1 MKKIVIIG
9 ASYLQQPLIDKVHE
23 LGFEAH
29 VFAWQC
35 GDVGEKTADRFYPIS
50 IVEKEKILEVCR
62 EIKPDAVCTISTD
75 LGAVTANFVANALG
89 LPANP
94 PESMIP
100 ASNKYAMRRALR
112 EAGISVPAF
121 VRIRQGE
128 SASAA
133 EGLEYPVIVKPTDR
147 SGSRGVSKIE
157 SPAGLEKA
165 LENAWSCSF
174 EKTAIA
180 EEYLD
185 GDEYSCESASFR
197 CVHRIIAFTKKYT
210 TGAPSFI
217 ENGHLQPSDLSA
229 QQREKAAAEVV
240 RALDAL
246 HITDG
251 ISHSEFKLNSRGE
264 IKIIEIGARMG
275 GDFIGSH
282 LVQLSTGVDFV
293 RAALDISLGV
303 EPKLEKKERETAA
316 GVRFI
321 MSRDDVEYLEKLKK
335 TAPEL
340 IYEQEVQLGDIDGA
354 VTDSSTR
361 HGYVILYGDSAEEI
375 RSALELG

>member
-50 IVEKEKILEVCR
+50 IVEKEQILEVCR
-62 EIKPDAVCTISTD
+62 KIKPDAVCTISTD
-75 LGAVTANFVANALG
+75 LGAVTANYVANALG

-94 PESMIP
+94 SESMIP
-100 ASNKYAMRRALR
+100 ASNKYVMRCALR
-112 EAGISVPAF
+112 DAGISVPGF

-128 SASAA
+128 SASSVG
-133 EGLEYPVIVKPTDR
+133 ELEYPLIVKPTDR
-147 SGSRGVSKIE
+147 SGSRGVSKIN
-157 SPAGLEKA
+157 SPAELAKA

-197 CVHRIIAFTKKYT
+197 GVHHIVTFTKKYT

-229 QQREKAAAEVV
+229 EQREKAASEIV

-251 ISHSEFKLNSRGE
+251 ISHSELKVNSRGE

-282 LVQLSTGVDFV
+282 LVRLSTGVDFV
-293 RAALDISLGV
+293 RAALDISLGI
-303 EPKLEKKERETAA
+303 EPKLEKKEKESAA
-316 GVRFI
+316 AVRFI
-321 MSRDDVEYLEKLKK
+321 LSRDDVEYLERLKK
-335 TAPEL
+335 SAPEL
-340 IYEQEVQLGDIDGA
+340 IYEQEVQLEDIDST

-361 HGYVILYGDSAEEI
+361 HGYVILHGDSAEEI